1 VTVVLDLMGRNLRL
15 YFRDRLGVFF
25 SLLAAIILFLLYTLF
40 LGNLQTQGLEAGFPD
55 APDGAVKSF
64 VDSWMFAG
72 IVGITAV
79 TTGLGA
85 FSAFVEDGASGR
97 FRDFLV
103 SPITRAQLVL
113 GYLLSTFVIALTMTL
128 LVLVASLLYLFFVD
142 GLVLGGEQI
151 ALIVGYLALSCAA
164 YAALSAFVVSFVR
177 TLGAFSALSTI
188 VGTVLGFLCGA
199 YIPVGSLPEGVA
211 NVINALPFAQ
221 SSMIV
226 RQQFTQAPLEE
237 LTGGQVEAIAG
248 MQESYGITASLG
260 DWDVT
265 VGYVLAVLAAMV
277 VVFTTLAALRIRS
290 RVSTPGG

>member
-1 VTVVLDLMGRNLRL
+1 MRIIVDIMGRNLRL

-40 LGNLQTQGLEAGFPD
+40 LGNLQTKGLEQAFRN
-55 APDGAVKSF
+55 APQGAVKTF

-85 FSAFVEDGASGR
+85 FSAFVEDGSSGR

-103 SPITRAQLVL
+103 SPIKRSQLIL
-113 GYLLSTFVIALTMTL
+113 GYLLSSFVIALTMTL
-128 LVLVASLLYLFFVD
+128 IVLVLSVAYLFFAD
-142 GLVLGGEQI
+142 GLVLTAAQLSLTV
-151 ALIVGYLALSCAA
+151 AYLALSCAA

-177 TLGAFSALSTI
+177 SQGAFSALSTI

-199 YIPVGSLPEGVA
+199 YIPIGSLPEGVA
-211 NVINALPFAQ
+211 TVINALPFGQ

-226 RQQFTQAPLEE
+226 RQQFTESSLAGLAGEQPQALGA
-237 LTGGQVEAIAG
+237 LRRA
-248 MQESYGITASLG
+248 YGITTAVG
-260 DWDVT
+260 DWQVT
-265 VGYVLAVLAAMV
+265 VGYVVIVLAAMV
-277 VVFTTLAALRIRS
+277 LVFTTLAALRIRS
-290 RVSTPGG
+290 RIR

>member
-1 VTVVLDLMGRNLRL
+1 MSIILDITGRNLRL

-40 LGNLQTQGLEAGFPD
+40 LGNLQTQGLESAFPD

-85 FSAFVEDGASGR
+85 FSTFVEDGASGR

-103 SPITRAQLVL
+103 SPISRGQLVL
-113 GYLLSTFVIALTMTL
+113 GYLLSSFVIALTMTMV
-128 LVLVASLLYLFFVD
+128 VLVASLAYLFFVD
-142 GLVLGGEQI
+142 GF
-151 ALIVGYLALSCAA
+151 ALTVPQLALTIGYLALSCAA

-177 TLGAFSALSTI
+177 TTGAFSALSTI

-226 RQQFTQAPLEE
+226 RQQFTHGPLDD
-237 LTGGQVEAIAG
+237 LAGGQPQALEGLQAA
-248 MQESYGITASLG
+248 YGITAHVG
-260 DWDVT
+260 DWEVT
-265 VGYVLAVLAAMV
+265 VPYVVAVLAAMAI
-277 VVFTTLAALRIRS
+277 VFTTLAALRIRT
-290 RVSTPGG
+290 RIR

>member
-1 VTVVLDLMGRNLRL
+1 MRIIVDIMGRNLRL

-40 LGNLQTQGLEAGFPD
+40 LGNLQTKGLEQGFPN
-55 APDGAVKSF
+55 APQGAVKTF

-85 FSAFVEDGASGR
+85 FSAFVEDGSSGR

-103 SPITRAQLVL
+103 SPIKRSQLIL
-113 GYLLSTFVIALTMTL
+113 GYLLSSFVIALTMTL
-128 LVLVASLLYLFFVD
+128 FVLVLSVAYLFFTD
-142 GLVLGGEQI
+142 GLVLTAAQLYLTV
-151 ALIVGYLALSCAA
+151 AYLALSCAA

-177 TLGAFSALSTI
+177 TQGAFSALSTI

-211 NVINALPFAQ
+211 TVINALPFGQ

-226 RQQFTQAPLEE
+226 RQQFTESSLAGLAGEQPQALGA
-237 LTGGQVEAIAG
+237 LRQA
-248 MQESYGITASLG
+248 YGITTAVG
-260 DWDVT
+260 DWQVT
-265 VGYVLAVLAAMV
+265 VGYVVIVLAAMV
-277 VVFTTLAALRIRS
+277 LVFTTLAALRIRS
-290 RVSTPGG
+290 RIR

>member
-1 VTVVLDLMGRNLRL
+1 MSVILTITGRNLRL

-40 LGNLQTQGLEAGFPD
+40 LGNLQTRGLEQAFPA
-55 APDGAVKSF
+55 APDGAVKTF
-64 VDSWMFAG
+64 VDSWAFAG
-72 IVGITAV
+72 IVAITAV

-85 FSAFVEDGASGR
+85 FSAFVEDGSTGR

-103 SPITRAQLVL
+103 SPIRRGQLIL
-113 GYLLSTFVIALTMTL
+113 GYLLSSFVISVVMTVF
-128 LVLVASLLYLFFVD
+128 VLVASVAYLFFVD
-142 GLVLGGEQI
+142 GLVLTAGQLLLTV
-151 ALIVGYLALSCAA
+151 AYLLLSCAA

-177 TLGAFSALSTI
+177 TQGAFSALSTI

-211 NVINALPFAQ
+211 NVINALPFGQ
-221 SSMIV
+221 SSMLI
-226 RQQFTQAPLEE
+226 RQQFTETALDDLAGTQPQALEG
-237 LTGGQVEAIAG
+237 LRSA
-248 MQESYGITASLG
+248 YGITTSVG

-265 VGYVLAVLAAMV
+265 VAYVLVVLAAMA

-290 RVSTPGG
+290 RIR

>member
-1 VTVVLDLMGRNLRL
+1 MNVILDIMSRNLRL

-40 LGNLQTQGLEAGFPD
+40 LGNLQTQGLEQAFPD
-55 APDGAVKSF
+55 APDGAVKAF

-103 SPITRAQLVL
+103 SPITRSQLVL
-113 GYLLSTFVIALTMTL
+113 GYLLSSFVIALTMTL
-128 LVLVASLLYLFFVD
+128 FVLVVSLLYLFFVD
-142 GLVLGGEQI
+142 GLVLTAAQL
-151 ALIVGYLALSCAA
+151 ALTVGYLALSCAA

-177 TLGAFSALSTI
+177 TTGAFSALSTI

-199 YIPVGSLPEGVA
+199 YIPVGSLPDGVA

-226 RQQFTQAPLEE
+226 RQQFTDTALNELAGDQAQAVDALRD
-237 LTGGQVEAIAG
+237 A
-248 MQESYGITASLG
+248 YGISASIG

-265 VGYVLAVLAAMV
+265 VGYVVAVLAAMA

-290 RVSTPGG
+290 RIR

>member
-1 VTVVLDLMGRNLRL
+1 MSIILDITGRNLRL

-40 LGNLQTQGLEAGFPD
+40 LGNLQTQGLQSSFPD

-79 TTGLGA
+79 TTGLGS
-85 FSAFVEDGASGR
+85 FSTFVEDGASGR

-103 SPITRAQLVL
+103 SPISRGQLVL
-113 GYLLSTFVIALTMTL
+113 GYLLSSFVIALTMTL
-128 LVLVASLLYLFFVD
+128 VVLVASLAYLFFVD
-142 GLVLGGEQI
+142 GF
-151 ALIVGYLALSCAA
+151 ALTAGQLALTVGYLALSCAA

-177 TLGAFSALSTI
+177 TTGAFSALSTI

-226 RQQFTQAPLEE
+226 RQQFTNGPLDD
-237 LTGGQVEAIAG
+237 LAGGQQQAVEGLQAA
-248 MQESYGITASLG
+248 YGITAQVG
-260 DWDVT
+260 DWEVT
-265 VGYVLAVLAAMV
+265 VPYVVAILAAMA
-277 VVFTTLAALRIRS
+277 VVFTTLAALRIRT
-290 RVSTPGG
+290 RIR

>member
-1 VTVVLDLMGRNLRL
+1 MSVILDIMSRNLRL

-40 LGNLQTQGLEAGFPD
+40 LGNLQTQGLEQGFPD
-55 APDGAVKSF
+55 APDGAVKTF

-103 SPITRAQLVL
+103 SPITRSQLVL
-113 GYLLSTFVIALTMTL
+113 GYLLSSFVIALTMTL
-128 LVLVASLLYLFFVD
+128 FVLVVSLLYLFFVD
-142 GLVLGGEQI
+142 GLVLTVAQL
-151 ALIVGYLALSCAA
+151 ALTVGYLALSCAA

-177 TLGAFSALSTI
+177 TTGAFSALSTI

-226 RQQFTQAPLEE
+226 RQQFTDTALNELAGDQAQAVDALRD
-237 LTGGQVEAIAG
+237 A
-248 MQESYGITASLG
+248 YGISASIG

-265 VGYVLAVLAAMV
+265 VGYVVAVLAAMA

-290 RVSTPGG
+290 RIR

>member
-1 VTVVLDLMGRNLRL
+1 MRIIIDIMGRNLRL

-40 LGNLQTQGLEAGFPD
+40 LGSLQTRGLEHAFPD
-55 APDGAVKSF
+55 APDGTVKTF

-85 FSAFVEDGASGR
+85 FSSFVEDGSSGR

-103 SPITRAQLVL
+103 SPIRRSQLVL
-113 GYLLSTFVIALTMTL
+113 GYLLSSFVIALTMTL
-128 LVLVASLLYLFFVD
+128 IVLVVSVTYLFFVD
-142 GLVLGGEQI
+142 GLVLTAGQL
-151 ALIVGYLALSCAA
+151 ALTVAYLALSCAA
-164 YAALSAFVVSFVR
+164 YAALSAFVTSFVR
-177 TLGAFSALSTI
+177 THGAFSALSTI
-188 VGTVLGFLCGA
+188 VGTMLGFVSGA
-199 YIPVGSLPEGVA
+199 YIPVGELPEGVA
-211 NVINALPFAQ
+211 TVINALPFAQ

-226 RQQFTQAPLEE
+226 RQQFTELSLTQLVGDQPQAIH
-237 LTGGQVEAIAG
+237 GMREA
-248 MQESYGITASLG
+248 YGITASVG

-265 VGYVLAVLAAMV
+265 VGYVVAVLVAMA

-290 RVSTPGG
+290 RIR

>member
-1 VTVVLDLMGRNLRL
+1 MNVILDIMGRNLRL

-40 LGNLQTQGLEAGFPD
+40 LGNLQTRGLEQGFPD
-55 APDGAVKSF
+55 APDGAVKTF
-64 VDSWMFAG
+64 VDSWAFAG

-85 FSAFVEDGASGR
+85 FSAFVEDGTTGR

-103 SPITRAQLVL
+103 SPIKRSQLIL
-113 GYLLSTFVIALTMTL
+113 GYLLSSFVIALTMTMI
-128 LVLVASLLYLFFVD
+128 VLVVSVGYLFFVD
-142 GLVLGGEQI
+142 GLVLTFAQV
-151 ALIVGYLALSCAA
+151 AATVGALALSCAA

-177 TLGAFSALSTI
+177 TQGAFSALSTI

-221 SSMIV
+221 SSMLV
-226 RQQFTQAPLEE
+226 RQQFTESSLTELAGEQPQAIEGLR
-237 LTGGQVEAIAG
+237 AA
-248 MQESYGITASLG
+248 YGITASIG

-265 VGYVLAVLAAMV
+265 VTYVVVVLAAIA

-290 RVSTPGG
+290 RIR

>member
-1 VTVVLDLMGRNLRL
+1 MNVILDIMGRNLRL

-40 LGNLQTQGLEAGFPD
+40 LGNLQTQGLKQGFPD
-55 APDGAVKSF
+55 APDGAVKTF

-85 FSAFVEDGASGR
+85 FSAFVEDGSSGR

-103 SPITRAQLVL
+103 SPIKRSQLIL
-113 GYLLSTFVIALTMTL
+113 GYLLSSFVIALTMTL
-128 LVLVASLLYLFFVD
+128 IVLLVSVAYLFFTD
-142 GLVLGGEQI
+142 GLVLTAGQL
-151 ALIVGYLALSCAA
+151 ALTVAYVALSCAA
-164 YAALSAFVVSFVR
+164 YAALSAFVISFVR
-177 TLGAFSALSTI
+177 TQGAFSALSTI
-188 VGTVLGFLCGA
+188 VGTVLGFLSGA

-211 NVINALPFAQ
+211 NVINALPFGQ

-226 RQQFTQAPLEE
+226 RQQFTESSLTDLSGDQPQALAS
-237 LTGGQVEAIAG
+237 LRRA
-248 MQESYGITASLG
+248 YGITTSIG

-265 VGYVLAVLAAMV
+265 VGYVLAILAAMIV
-277 VVFTTLAALRIRS
+277 IFTTLAALRIRS
-290 RVSTPGG
+290 RIR

>member
-1 VTVVLDLMGRNLRL
+1 MNVILDIMSRNLRL

-40 LGNLQTQGLEAGFPD
+40 LGNLQTQGLEQAFPD
-55 APDGAVKSF
+55 APDGAVKAF

-103 SPITRAQLVL
+103 SPITRSQLVL
-113 GYLLSTFVIALTMTL
+113 GYLLSSFVIALTMTL
-128 LVLVASLLYLFFVD
+128 FVLVVSLLYLFLVD
-142 GLVLGGEQI
+142 GLVLTAAQL
-151 ALIVGYLALSCAA
+151 ALTVGYLALSCAA

-177 TLGAFSALSTI
+177 TTGAFSALSTI

-226 RQQFTQAPLEE
+226 RQQFTDTALNDLAGDQAQAADGLRD
-237 LTGGQVEAIAG
+237 A
-248 MQESYGITASLG
+248 YGISASVG

-265 VGYVLAVLAAMV
+265 VGYVVAVLAAMA

-290 RVSTPGG
+290 RIR

>member
-1 VTVVLDLMGRNLRL
+1 MNVILDIMSRNLRL

-40 LGNLQTQGLEAGFPD
+40 LGNLQTQGLEQAFPD
-55 APDGAVKSF
+55 APDGAVKAF

-103 SPITRAQLVL
+103 SPITRSQLVL
-113 GYLLSTFVIALTMTL
+113 GYLLSSFVIALTMTL
-128 LVLVASLLYLFFVD
+128 FVLVVSLLYLFLVD
-142 GLVLGGEQI
+142 GLVLTAAQL
-151 ALIVGYLALSCAA
+151 ALTVGYLALSCAA

-177 TLGAFSALSTI
+177 TTGAFSALSTI

-211 NVINALPFAQ
+211 NVINTLPFAQ

-226 RQQFTQAPLEE
+226 RQQFTDTALNDLAGDQAQAADGLRD
-237 LTGGQVEAIAG
+237 A
-248 MQESYGITASLG
+248 YGISASVG

-265 VGYVLAVLAAMV
+265 VGYVVAVLAAMA

-290 RVSTPGG
+290 RIR